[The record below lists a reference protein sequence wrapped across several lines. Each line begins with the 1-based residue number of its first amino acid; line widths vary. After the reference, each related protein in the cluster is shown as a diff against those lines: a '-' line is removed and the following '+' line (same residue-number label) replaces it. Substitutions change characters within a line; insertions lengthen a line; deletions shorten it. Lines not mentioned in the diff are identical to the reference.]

1 MPLVYLISTLM
12 SLIVFPV
19 LARDTLT
26 NVFFEGDPRKFDA
39 FLQERGAF
47 I

>member
-1 MPLVYLISTLM
+1 M
-12 SLIVFPV
+12 
-19 LARDTLT
+19 T

-47 I
+47 IKEVLVRLLTPDQPKVMNE